1 MGEPLRPDPL
11 RAIWCGRVAFD
22 EALQAQELLRSQVAD
37 DPARATMLL
46 CEHPPSL
53 TMGRRAKPEHL
64 LWGPEMRAQHQLSVF
79 ETPRGGEATLH
90 APGQLV
96 VYPVCYVGKRIRAH
110 IQHLADA
117 AVGLLQSAGIEG
129 AAMDWEHPGVWREGQ
144 KFASIGVHV
153 SRGVAIQGL
162 SFNVAV
168 QELLFGAL
176 VSCGMPTVQMASWWP
191 LRDSSQG
198 QAPWVKDADPP
209 MDQLARDF
217 GERFAQLAGFDLRW
231 DEDPQSLADLGF
243 HTERRG

>member
-1 MGEPLRPDPL
+1 MGDPLGPVPL
-11 RAIWCGRVAFD
+11 RAIWCGQVAFD
-22 EALQAQELLRSQVAD
+22 QALEAQETLRSQVVEDHAC
-37 DPARATMLL
+37 ATMLL

-110 IQHLADA
+110 IQNLADA
-117 AVGLLQSAGIEG
+117 AVGILNSAGIQG
-129 AAMDWEHPGVWREGQ
+129 AAMDWEHPGVWLEGQ

-162 SFNVAV
+162 SFNVVV
-168 QELLFGAL
+168 QEVLFGAL
-176 VSCGMPTVQMASWWP
+176 VSCGMPTVKMASWWP
-191 LRDSSQG
+191 LRDASGGEAS
-198 QAPWVKDADPP
+198 WVSHDQPP
-209 MDQLARDF
+209 MDELARDF
-217 GERFAQLAGFDLRW
+217 GERFAKLAGFELSW
-231 DEDPQSLADLGF
+231 DSDPKTLADLGF
-243 HTERRG
+243 ESVQSG

>member
-1 MGEPLRPDPL
+1 MSASL
-11 RAIWCGRVAFD
+11 RAIWCEKVPFD
-22 EALQAQELLRSQVAD
+22 RALQAQETLRAQVVQ
-37 DPARATMLL
+37 DPNAATMLL

-64 LWGPEMRAQHQLSVF
+64 LWSPAQREAHGVEVF

-117 AVGLLQSAGIEG
+117 AVGLLESAGVSG
-129 AAMDWEHPGVWREGQ
+129 AAMDWEHPGVWRDGQ

-162 SFNVAV
+162 SLNVAV
-168 QELLFGAL
+168 AELLFGAL
-176 VSCGMPTVQMASWWP
+176 VSCGMPTVSMASWWP
-191 LRDSSQG
+191 LRDP
-198 QAPWVKDADPP
+198 AKATAAWVSEKNVP
-209 MDQLARDF
+209 MESIARDF
-217 GERFAQLAGFDLRW
+217 AERFASLAQLDLHW
-231 DEDPQSLADLGF
+231 ESDPQALEALGLVDK
-243 HTERRG
+243 G

>member
-1 MGEPLRPDPL
+1 MSGPL
-11 RAIWCGRVAFD
+11 RAIWCGQVPFD
-22 EALQAQELLRSQVAD
+22 RALEAQETLR
-37 DPARATMLL
+37 ARVVDNPDEATMLL

-64 LWGPEMRAQHQLSVF
+64 LWSPEQRKTHGVEVF

-117 AVGLLQSAGIEG
+117 AIGLLESAGVTG
-129 AAMDWEHPGVWREGQ
+129 AAMDWEHPGVWRDGQ

-162 SFNVAV
+162 SLNVAV
-168 QELLFGAL
+168 PELLFGAL
-176 VSCGMPTVQMASWWP
+176 VSCGMPTVSMASWWP
-191 LRDSSQG
+191 LRDAATASAS
-198 QAPWVKDADPP
+198 WVQETQLP
-209 MDQLARDF
+209 MEAIARDF
-217 GERFAQLAGFDLRW
+217 AKGFASLAQLDLRW
-231 DEDPQSLADLGF
+231 EQDASLLKTLGLVD
-243 HTERRG
+243 

>member
-1 MGEPLRPDPL
+1 MSGKL
-11 RAIWCGRVAFD
+11 RAVWCGRVPFD
-22 EALQAQELLRSQVAD
+22 QALEAQEALRARVID
-37 DPARATMLL
+37 DPEQATMLL

-64 LWGPEMRAQHQLSVF
+64 LWTAQQRASHALKVF

-117 AVGLLQSAGIEG
+117 AVGLLESAGVMQ
-129 AAMDWEHPGVWREGQ
+129 AQMDWEHPGVWREG
-144 KFASIGVHV
+144 KKLASIGVHV

-162 SFNVAV
+162 SLNVAV

-176 VSCGMPTVQMASWWP
+176 VSCGMPTVQMTSWWP
-191 LRDSSQG
+191 LRDPEKGS
-198 QAPWVKDADPP
+198 APWLGEAEPP
-209 MDQLARDF
+209 MEKIARDF
-217 GERFAQLAGFDLRW
+217 GERFAQLAQLELRW
-231 DEDPQSLADLGF
+231 EQGPEVLAEL
-243 HTERRG
+243 ELEPVL

>member
-1 MGEPLRPDPL
+1 MSGPL
-11 RAIWCGRVAFD
+11 RAIWCGRVPFD
-22 EALQAQELLRSQVAD
+22 RALKAQEELRAQVVQ
-37 DPARATMLL
+37 DPDAATILL

-64 LWGPEMRAQHQLSVF
+64 IWSPEQRKAHGVEVF

-117 AVGLLQSAGIEG
+117 AVALLESAGIGG

-162 SFNVAV
+162 SLNVAV
-168 QELLFGAL
+168 PELLFGAL
-176 VSCGMPTVQMASWWP
+176 VSCGMPTVSMASWWP
-191 LRDSSQG
+191 LRDLDKASASWVD
-198 QAPWVKDADPP
+198 APQVP
-209 MDQLARDF
+209 MEEIARDF
-217 GERFAQLAGFDLRW
+217 AQRFARLAQMELHW
-231 DEDPQSLADLGF
+231 DQEPDVLATLGLV
-243 HTERRG
+243 E

>member
-1 MGEPLRPDPL
+1 MSEA
-11 RAIWCGRVAFD
+11 RAPMRALWCGRVPFD
-22 EALQAQELLRSQVAD
+22 QALRAQEALRSQVVQ
-37 DPARATMLL
+37 DPGQATLLL

-64 LWGPEMRAQHQLSVF
+64 LWSAQQREAHGVEVF

-117 AVGLLQSAGIEG
+117 AVGLLDSAGVMG
-129 AAMDWEHPGVWREGQ
+129 SQMDWEHPGVWREGQ
-144 KFASIGVHV
+144 KLASIGVHV

-162 SFNVAV
+162 SLNVAV

-176 VSCGMPTVQMASWWP
+176 VSCGMPTVQMTSWWP
-191 LRDSSQG
+191 LRDLSKGSASWLEAQE
-198 QAPWVKDADPP
+198 VP
-209 MDQLARDF
+209 MRAIALDF
-217 GERFAQLAGFDLRW
+217 AARFAALAGYELTW
-231 DEDPQSLADLGF
+231 MPEEAGLGQIALDQDRDV
-243 HTERRG
+243 E

>member
-1 MGEPLRPDPL
+1 MSRPL
-11 RAIWCGRVAFD
+11 RAIWCGQVPFD
-22 EALQAQELLRSQVAD
+22 RALEAQETLRSQVVQ
-37 DPARATMLL
+37 DPAAATILV

-64 LWGPEMRAQHQLSVF
+64 LWSPEQRQAHGVEVF

-117 AVGLLQSAGIEG
+117 AVGLLESAGITG

-162 SFNVAV
+162 SLNVAV
-168 QELLFGAL
+168 PELLFGAL
-176 VSCGMPTVQMASWWP
+176 VSCGMPTVSMASWWP
-191 LRDSSQG
+191 IRDKDRAS
-198 QAPWVKDADPP
+198 APWVQDTEVP
-209 MDQLARDF
+209 MEAIARDF
-217 GERFAQLAGFDLRW
+217 AQRFASLSEFELSWEQDAGVLR
-231 DEDPQSLADLGF
+231 ELGLVG
-243 HTERRG
+243 EA